1 MDIDT
6 VDRLDHDA
14 FVARF
19 GGVFEASPWVA
30 ERAWAAR
37 PFGSLEALYA
47 AMMDAIDRA
56 PREVRMG
63 LIRSHPDL
71 AANVSL
77 THESGREQAAA
88 GLDQLTREQFE
99 RITWL
104 TTAYRARFGFP
115 FIVCAREHTPDTIIA
130 AAEQRMESEPEQ
142 EVQTALSEIAKI
154 GRLRLADLVAQ

>member
-1 MDIDT
+1 MDS

-19 GGVFEASPWVA
+19 GGVFEQSPWVA

-37 PFGSLEALYA
+37 PFGTLDALYQT
-47 AMMDAIDRA
+47 MLDAVDRA
-56 PREVRMG
+56 PREVRMA
-63 LIRSHPDL
+63 LIRAHPDL

-77 THESGREQAAA
+77 TAESEREQAAA
-88 GLDQLTREQFE
+88 GLDHLTQEQFE
-99 RITWL
+99 RLTWL
-104 TTAYRARFGFP
+104 TTAYRAHFGFP

-130 AAEQRMESEPEQ
+130 AAERRTESGPDE

-154 GRLRLADLVAQ
+154 ARLRLVDLVAP

>member
-1 MDIDT
+1 MDT

-19 GGVFEASPWVA
+19 GGVFEQSPWVA

-37 PFGSLEALYA
+37 PFGTLDTLHQT
-47 AMMDAIDRA
+47 MVDAVARA
-56 PREVRMG
+56 PRDVQLA
-63 LIRSHPDL
+63 LIRAHPDL
-71 AANVSL
+71 GARVSM
-77 THESGREQAAA
+77 TDESVREQAAA
-88 GLDQLTREQFE
+88 GLDALTQEQFE

-130 AAEQRMESEPEQ
+130 AAGARAGAAPDEEER
-142 EVQTALSEIAKI
+142 TALAEIAKI
-154 GRLRLADLVAQ
+154 ARLRLDDLLEGP